1 MKLFKTLLV
10 APAALGLMSPL
21 AATASEVNLNDISS
35 YSDIDTIEFANS
47 FNKDEVN
54 DNQLIAGGEG
64 LVSGSS
70 HDGGFSETTTA
81 SFSADFYLGA
91 VDGGTPSTND
101 PLMATYGFQIDLNTS
116 FTGEDS
122 LDISLDAGNSITGAG
137 STTGVTE
144 FDGNATADSLDVDG
158 VSYTFPVLGATVFVA
173 DNGDASALFTTA
185 CTYGGPTNT
194 LDDCGNVNAA
204 PTGGAVAAGV
214 SYDFGNGF
222 TTAAGFQT
230 ITETVTGIATEES
243 KDAITFNGAYIG
255 DNYGLSVSY
264 ATIEDGLGAAEQSDT
279 YTAFNAYYTPDLE
292 YFPSISVGYE
302 IGDDASGVST
312 NLNVPAEQTDEST
325 SFFIGLQWDEAGPG
339 SLGVAAGHSSTPEH
353 MDEDY
358 MYEIYYSYPVNDGMT
373 ITPVAYTKF
382 GPSYETAESAFL
394 VKTAFSF

>member
-54 DNQLIAGGEG
+54 NNQLIAGGEG

-81 SFSADFYLGA
+81 SFSADFYTGS
-91 VDGGTPSTND
+91 VTDGPV
-101 PLMATYGFQIDLNTS
+101 MATYGFQIDLNTS

-122 LDISLDAGNSITGAG
+122 LDISLDSGNTLPTS
-137 STTGVTE
+137 SGVLE
-144 FDGNATADSLDVDG
+144 FDGNQTAEALDVDG
-158 VSYTFPVLGATVFVA
+158 VSYTFPILGATVFVA
-173 DNGDASALFTTA
+173 DNGDASSLFTTA

-230 ITETVTGIATEES
+230 TTEAVTGIGTEES
-243 KDAITFNGAYIG
+243 TDAITVNGAYIG
-255 DNYGLSVSY
+255 DNFGVSVSY
-264 ATIEDGLGAAEQSDT
+264 ATIEDGAADEAEDS
-279 YTAFNAYYTPDLE
+279 YMAFNAYYTPDLE

-302 IGDDASGVST
+302 IGDDASGSANNAYT
-312 NLNVPAEQTDEST
+312 TDDTDETT
-325 SFFIGLQWDEAGPG
+325 SFFVGLQWDEAGPG

-353 MDEDY
+353 YDEDY
-358 MYEIYYSYPVNDGMT
+358 MYEVYYSYPVNDGMT
-373 ITPVAYTKF
+373 VTPVVYNKV
-382 GPSYETAESAFL
+382 GPSYEDAETGVL
-394 VKTAFSF
+394 VKTSFSF

>member
-1 MKLFKTLLV
+1 MKLFKSLLI

-21 AATASEVNLNDISS
+21 TATASEVNLNDIST
-35 YSDIDTIEFANS
+35 YSDIDKIEFANS

-91 VDGGTPSTND
+91 VDGGTPDTND
-101 PLMATYGFQIDLNTS
+101 PFMATYGFQIDLNTS

-122 LDISLDAGNSITGAG
+122 LDISLDAGNTTTT
-137 STTGVTE
+137 TTGVTE
-144 FDGNATADSLDVDG
+144 FDGNATTDVLKVDG
-158 VSYTFPVLGATVFVA
+158 VSYSFPVLGATVFVA
-173 DNGDASALFTTA
+173 DNGDASSLFTTA

-204 PTGGAVAAGV
+204 PTGGAVAAGA

-222 TTAAGFQT
+222 TTAVGFQT
-230 ITETVTGIATEES
+230 TTEAVTGIATDES
-243 KDAITFNGAYIG
+243 TDAITLNAAYIG

-264 ATIEDGLGAAEQSDT
+264 ATIEDGATDEKEDT
-279 YTAFNAYYTPDLE
+279 YTAFNGYYTPDLE

-302 IGDDASGVST
+302 IGDDASGSSNASVST
-312 NLNVPAEQTDEST
+312 SDSDEIT
-325 SFFIGLQWDEAGPG
+325 SFFVGLQWDEAGPG
-339 SLGVAAGHSSTPEH
+339 SLGVAAGHSSTPENV
-353 MDEDY
+353 DEDY
-358 MYEIYYSYPVNDGMT
+358 MYEVYYSYPVNDGMT
-373 ITPVAYTKF
+373 ITPVVYTKT